1 MLIEKSFI
9 KTFSKEFI
17 KKISQLT
24 GCLLTVKISEADGP
38 NSVGEC
44 ACKHKLAHQ

>member
-1 MLIEKSFI
+1 MLIEKLFI
-9 KTFSKEFI
+9 KTFNKEFI
-17 KKISQLT
+17 IKISQLT
-24 GCLLTVKISEADGP
+24 RCLLTVKISEAAGP